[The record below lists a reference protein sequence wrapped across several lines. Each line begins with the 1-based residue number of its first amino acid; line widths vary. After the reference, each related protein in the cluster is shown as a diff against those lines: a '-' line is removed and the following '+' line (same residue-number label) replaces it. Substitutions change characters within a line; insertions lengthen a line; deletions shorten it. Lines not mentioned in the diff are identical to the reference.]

1 MISNNFVADRDR
13 YNKIYIG
20 NDIQWTTTRTLR
32 KTGRFSVTGAIWGNP
47 LYLLK

>member
-20 NDIQWTTTRTLR
+20 NDIQWTTTNHPQERYEKLGDFR
-32 KTGRFSVTGAIWGNP
+32 
-47 LYLLK
+47 